1 MIKFQKS
8 FYRPIHSKIALLS
21 FLFLWFSTF
30 AFAQIEFKQVTHQF
44 GQIEELGGDVTI
56 EFEYTNGYR
65 ESKIIMVQPSCGCT
79 TPEWKKEAIL
89 PNEKG
94 KITVKFSPKGRLGEF
109 SKSVTVMT
117 SFQQVF
123 WLKIE
128 GTVVEKK
135 TKKQ

>member
-1 MIKFQKS
+1 MKKYI
-8 FYRPIHSKIALLS
+8 LS
-21 FLFLWFSTF
+21 IFFLFISAF

-44 GQIEELGGDVTI
+44 GEVEEAGGEVSF
-56 EFEYTNGYR
+56 EFEYTNGYK

-89 PNEKG
+89 PHEKG
-94 KITVKFSPKGRLGEF
+94 KITVKFSPKGRLGEEF
-109 SKSVTVMT
+109 SKTITVMT
-117 SFQQVF
+117 NFQQVF

-128 GTVVEKK
+128 GVVVAKK

>member
-1 MIKFQKS
+1 MKKYI
-8 FYRPIHSKIALLS
+8 LS
-21 FLFLWFSTF
+21 ILIFLISIS
-30 AFAQIEFKQVTHQF
+30 AFAQIEFKQVSHRF
-44 GQIEELGGDVTI
+44 GEVEEAGGEVSF
-56 EFEYTNGYR
+56 EFEYTNGLR
-65 ESKIIMVQPSCGCT
+65 ETKIIMVQPSCGCT

-94 KITVKFSPKGRLGEF
+94 KITVRFSPKGRLGEEF

-117 SFQQVF
+117 NFQQIF

-128 GTVVEKK
+128 GVVVAKK